1 MWPCCSVCVCVCLV
15 SRVVRAKPIYPLSWT
30 GRVAIPVC
38 ECASLNFDARSPPS
52 RLQVARKSPRP
63 ACCSSWWAVSGYF
76 TITSRSQPSQAYLY
90 LVRRPQVVLR
100 SCSVPM
106 PPLHGREH
114 PTLSRRR
121 KLGLIPFPAHLPHR
135 CHPVGILDSRP
146 LRGPSVAPGYLLV
159 GALRETRRR
168 LVPGS
173 YTSSPDTIL
182 SFILPAT
189 LTSWRLRCA
198 RPL

>member
-1 MWPCCSVCVCVCLV
+1 
-15 SRVVRAKPIYPLSWT
+15 
-30 GRVAIPVC
+30 VAIPVC

>member
-1 MWPCCSVCVCVCLV
+1 MVGCFRILHYH
-15 SRVVRAKPIYPLSWT
+15 IPLTALS
-30 GRVAIPVC
+30 G
-38 ECASLNFDARSPPS
+38 L
-52 RLQVARKSPRP
+52 RL
-63 ACCSSWWAVSGYF
+63 F
-76 TITSRSQPSQAYLY
+76 

-146 LRGPSVAPGYLLV
+146 LRGPSSWLSPRRCLARDPAQACAWLLH
-159 GALRETRRR
+159 LEPRHHP
-168 LVPGS
+168 LLH
-173 YTSSPDTIL
+173 TSGNPYIL
-182 SFILPAT
+182 AIAVRSTT
-189 LTSWRLRCA
+189 LTYTAAPTCPECTHTVAALPLPPPLKPTASCTGCRSRSGAVHDPSRAPHYFDRRDRWA
-198 RPL
+198 RALKLV

>member
-1 MWPCCSVCVCVCLV
+1 MRPRQHCCAT
-15 SRVVRAKPIYPLSWT
+15 RRRRAKPIYPLSWT

-121 KLGLIPFPAHLPHR
+121 KLGLVPFPAHLPHR
-135 CHPVGILDSRP
+135 CHPVGFLDSRP
-146 LRGPSVAPGYLLV
+146 LRGPSSWLSPRRCLARDPAQACAWLLH
-159 GALRETRRR
+159 LEPRHH
-168 LVPGS
+168 
-173 YTSSPDTIL
+173 
-182 SFILPAT
+182 
-189 LTSWRLRCA
+189 
-198 RPL
+198 PLLW